1 MWCPLLRH
9 SPLSLLYSIA
19 MSKIIDSNVSFDENT
34 DGLVIQR
41 YQEIPQKFIDDLKE
55 ERFQNSQSRVKT
67 EMHRA
72 ASIPT
77 AVIDTW
83 IRQGFDFYNASAKEI
98 IAKLKTDGLDYF
110 ITSDKV

>member
-1 MWCPLLRH
+1 MTKL
-9 SPLSLLYSIA
+9 
-19 MSKIIDSNVSFDENT
+19 IDSEVKFDENT
-34 DGLVIQR
+34 DGLVIER
-41 YQEIPQKFIDDLKE
+41 YQAIPQKFIDSLKE

-77 AVIDTW
+77 AVIDNW
-83 IRQGFDFYNASAKEI
+83 IRQGFDFYNASAKQI
-98 IAKLKTDGLDYF
+98 IAKLKAEGLDYF